1 MSKFV
6 SKKPL
11 IGITTG
17 DPKGIGPEVV
27 SAALADADVAV
38 LGAFKIFGPHTPT
51 LSLSD
56 LQAAQMTIDSLNRA
70 TTAALRGEVSAIVTA
85 PVNKARMRLVDKRFI
100 GHTEFF
106 AQKCGTAVCMMFSA
120 AAGPN
125 HGTLRVSLVTRHI
138 PFRDIASKLG
148 ALDILQTIRLTHQG
162 LKKLFGISKPRL
174 AVAGLNPHAGE
185 KEILGDEE
193 TKVIWPAIRQA
204 KSEGL
209 AVEGPFPPDT
219 IFWRAAQGE
228 WDAVVAM
235 YHDQGL
241 IAVKTLAFKEAV
253 QVTLGLPFL
262 RVSVDHGTAEDLVG
276 TGRADP
282 SNMKA
287 AIRLAC
293 QLTT

>member
-1 MSKFV
+1 M
-6 SKKPL
+6 SKKPS

-27 SAALADADVAV
+27 SLALADEAVAA

-51 LSLSD
+51 LSLTD
-56 LQAAQMTIDSLNRA
+56 LQAAQMTMDSLNRA
-70 TTAALRGEVSAIVTA
+70 TAGAMRGEIAAIVTA
-85 PVNKARMRLVDKRFI
+85 PINKARMRLVDKRFI

-106 AQKCGTAVCMMFSA
+106 AQKCGTAVCMMFVTGGSA
-120 AAGPN
+120 ATPAG
-125 HGTLRVSLVTRHI
+125 LRVSLVTRHI

-148 ALDILQTIRLTHQG
+148 ALDILQTIRLTHAG

-219 IFWRAAQGE
+219 VFWRAAQGE

-293 QLTT
+293 GLIL

>member
-1 MSKFV
+1 M

-27 SAALADADVAV
+27 SLALADAAVAS
-38 LGAFKIFGPHTPT
+38 LGEFKIFGPHTPT

-56 LQAAQMTIDSLNRA
+56 LQTAQMTMDSLNRA
-70 TTAALRGEVSAIVTA
+70 TAAALRGEVAAVVTA
-85 PVNKARMRLVDKRFI
+85 PINKARMRLVDKRFI

-106 AQKCGTAVCMMFSA
+106 AQKCGTAVCMMFVTGGSA
-120 AAGPN
+120 ATPAG
-125 HGTLRVSLVTRHI
+125 LRVSLVTRHI

-148 ALDILQTIRLTHQG
+148 ALDILQTIRLTHTG

-276 TGRADP
+276 TGRADA

-293 QLTT
+293 GLIL